1 METVVLTFDQNKA
14 ILELN
19 RPQALN
25 AMDVQMLTELV
36 DALRKIKESDASVV
50 VIRGKGRGFS
60 AGGDIKT
67 MLAVDD
73 PSQFQTVMKT
83 IQEMIMLLYTM
94 PKITVSLIHG
104 PAAGLGFS
112 FALASDYLIATKE
125 ARLAMNFIGIG
136 LIPDGGGHFFLAQR
150 VGTAKA
156 KQIIWEGKPMSADE
170 AQHLGLVDLVVDNEE
185 QAEQFI
191 ASLQTKPL
199 QAMIATKMLYA
210 EQTKADLLRV
220 LDLETDAQ
228 QRMRQTE
235 DHREG
240 VRAFLEK
247 RKPVFRGR

>member
-1 METVVLTFDQNKA
+1 METVVLTIDQNKA

-25 AMDVQMLTELV
+25 AMDVQMLGELV
-36 DALRKIKESDASVV
+36 EALRAIKESEADIV
-50 VIRGKGRGFS
+50 VIRGRGRGFS

-67 MLAVDD
+67 MLAADD

-112 FALASDYLIATKE
+112 FALASDCLIATKD

-156 KQIIWEGKPMSADE
+156 KQIIWEGKPMDANE
-170 AQHLGLVDLVVDNEE
+170 ALQLGLVDFVVENEE
-185 QAEQFI
+185 QAEQII

-247 RKPVFRGR
+247 RQPVFRGR

>member
-1 METVVLTFDQNKA
+1 METVVLTFEQNKA

-25 AMDVQMLTELV
+25 AMDMQMLTELV
-36 DALRKIKESDASVV
+36 DALRKIKESDTSIV

-67 MLAVDD
+67 MLSVDD
-73 PSQFQTVMKT
+73 PSQFRTVMKT

-94 PKITVSLIHG
+94 PKITVSFIHG

-112 FALASDYLIATKE
+112 FALASDYLIATNE
-125 ARLAMNFIGIG
+125 ARLAMNFIGVG
-136 LIPDGGGHFFLAQR
+136 LVPDGGGHFLLAQR
-150 VGTAKA
+150 VGTPKA
-156 KQIIWEGKPMSADE
+156 KQIIWEGKTMSADE
-170 AQHLGLVDLVVDNEE
+170 AKQLGLVDLVVDSEE
-185 QAEQFI
+185 QAEQWL
-191 ASLQTKPL
+191 ASLQEKPL
-199 QAMIATKMLYA
+199 QAMIATKLLYA

-220 LDLETDAQ
+220 LEIETDAQ

-240 VRAFLEK
+240 IRAFLEK
-247 RKPVFRGR
+247 RKPVFRGK